1 MAASLR
7 DAVWLAQDEFRR
19 TWPVLLVTGG
29 ATLLFGLIV
38 ALTFEGV
45 YSNVARGEH
54 PADFGLS
61 LLLLLLVPN
70 LLLNWFL
77 GAYMAPWRDFFTQQ
91 MAFYRSMP
99 IPVRDLVRSRAVT
112 MLVTLAFAAPVFF
125 APAYLISGGLREEV
139 AVLDYLGFVLF
150 WIGYALLAGGAHLC
164 FELTMSGKLLFAMQ
178 CAFVAVIF
186 AALFVLYVG
195 YQMPLATRV
204 MELVQAYGP
213 LLPATSLLLGAAGF
227 WVGVRVAGRRL
238 GMRDLSA

>member
-7 DAVWLAQDEFRR
+7 DAAWLARDEFRR

-29 ATLLFGLIV
+29 ATFLFGLIL

-45 YSNVARGEH
+45 YSNIGRGEH
-54 PADFGLS
+54 PADFVLS
-61 LLLLLLVPN
+61 LFLLALVPN

-91 MAFYRSMP
+91 MAFFRSMP
-99 IPVRDLVRSRAVT
+99 IPVRDLVRSRAMT

-125 APAYLISGGLREEV
+125 APAYLISGSLRAEV

-150 WIGYALLAGGAHLC
+150 WVGYALLAGGAHLC
-164 FELTMSGKLLFAMQ
+164 VELTMSGKLLFAMQ
-178 CAFVAVIF
+178 CVVVAAIF

-195 YQMPLATRV
+195 YQVPLATSV
-204 MELVQAYGP
+204 MGLVQAYGP
-213 LLPATSLLLGAAGF
+213 ALPAASLLLGAAGF
-227 WVGVRVAGRRL
+227 WVGVRITGWRL
-238 GMRDLSA
+238 ATRDLSA